1 MRAIQRQKGVS
12 RLLDENQRI
21 RFDDAGVETTRIE
34 PELPVKADVSR
45 FAKDSGLPSK
55 SIFQLKST
63 GVYSSISPV
72 FQAGVAKWQTQQTQ
86 NLPVATP

>member
-45 FAKDSGLPSK
+45 FAKDSG
-55 SIFQLKST
+55 I
-63 GVYSSISPV
+63 PV
-72 FQAGVAKWQTQQTQ
+72 LYQFG
-86 NLPVATP
+86 LATVWLVC

>member
-45 FAKDSGLPSK
+45 FAKDSGYILVLTLSFALAY
-55 SIFQLKST
+55 SLLKIERFPHLQWLRFSH
-63 GVYSSISPV
+63 
-72 FQAGVAKWQTQQTQ
+72 
-86 NLPVATP
+86 